1 MKKLITIIA
10 IALFTLSATA
20 QKVGHVDV
28 QTIMVDLPSYK
39 AASAELERFAQ
50 EKKSELDMFYKLY
63 QESEAKFKQDA
74 PSLSDEIKEQRYAE
88 LMAKGQNIQAKNGQ
102 FEQEVALK
110 EQKLVDP
117 IMASVK
123 AAIAK
128 VAKEGGYIYVFEQST
143 LMYYA
148 EAESLNAKVIAE
160 LAK

>member
-10 IALFTLSATA
+10 IALFAFSATA

-28 QTIMVDLPSYK
+28 QGIMVNLPSYK
-39 AASAELERFAQ
+39 AASDELERFAV
-50 EKKSELDMFYKLY
+50 EKKSELEMYYKLY
-63 QESEAKFKQDA
+63 QDSEAKFKQDA
-74 PSLSDEIKEQRYAE
+74 PSLSNDIKEQRYAE
-88 LMAKGQNIQAKNGQ
+88 LMEKGQNIQAKQGQ

-128 VAKEGGYIYVFEQST
+128 VAQAGGYTYVFEQST

-148 EAESLNAKVIAE
+148 DAESLNAKVIAE
-160 LAK
+160 LSK

>member
-10 IALFTLSATA
+10 IALFTLNATA

-28 QTIMVDLPSYK
+28 QAIMVDLPSYK
-39 AASAELERFAQ
+39 AASDELERFAT
-50 EKKSELDMFYKLY
+50 EKKSELEMYYSLY
-63 QESEAKFKQDA
+63 QKAEEQFKIDA

-88 LMAKGQNIQAKNGQ
+88 LMEKGQNIQAKRGA

-128 VAKEGGYIYVFEQST
+128 VAKAGGYIYVFEQST

-148 EAESLNAKVIAE
+148 EAESLNEKVKAESAK
-160 LAK
+160 